1 MTINAFIRTV
11 ATLAGL
17 GNARTSHTEKLVS
30 GLGGFTGI
38 LLILLVTRQF
48 VGDNGAALI
57 VASMGAS
64 AVLVFAV
71 PHGPLSQPWALIG
84 GHLVS
89 SLIGVTCYL
98 LIPDKLTAAA
108 CAVGLA
114 ITAMYYLQCVHPP
127 GGASALVAVV
137 AGPGVHNLGY
147 QYVLTPVMLNTLV
160 IFAVAVGFN
169 YLFPWRRYPAALA
182 QFRRRCTAEPG
193 KASSDRETAG
203 ALSHEDFAYALQQMN
218 LYIDVSEDDLRRIYH
233 LARHHTRSRLA
244 PADIRLGRYYS
255 NGQYGEEWSVR
266 RVIDESDVQ
275 GGERDQVIYRVV
287 AGKGRRSTGAM
298 TREAFAE
305 WARYEVALNENSWHR
320 VNGDAPACNDDAA
333 A

>member
-1 MTINAFIRTV
+1 MILNSLTRNLSA
-11 ATLAGL
+11 LAGL
-17 GNARTSHTEKLVS
+17 GNARTSHVEKLVS
-30 GLGGFTGI
+30 GLGGFAGI

-48 VGDNGAALI
+48 VGSEAAALI

-64 AVLVFAV
+64 AVLLFAV
-71 PHGPLSQPWALIG
+71 PHGPLSQPWALVG

-89 SLIGVTCYL
+89 SIIGVSCYL
-98 LIPDKLTAAA
+98 LIPDRLIAAA

-137 AGPGVHNLGY
+137 GGPGVHALGY
-147 QYVLTPVMLNTLV
+147 QYVLTPVMLNALV
-160 IFAVAVGFN
+160 ILAVAVAFN

-193 KASSDRETAG
+193 KATSGKES

-233 LARHHTRSRLA
+233 LARHHTRSRLT
-244 PADIRLGRYYS
+244 PADIQLGRYYS

-266 RVIDESDVQ
+266 RVIDESEVQ
-275 GGERDQVIYRVV
+275 GGERDQVIFRVV

-298 TREAFAE
+298 TREEFAK

-320 VNGDAPACNDDAA
+320 VNGNAPARNDAA
-333 A
+333 

>member
-1 MTINAFIRTV
+1 MTLQTLSRNI

-17 GNARTSHTEKLVS
+17 GKAPTSHTEKLAS

-38 LLILLVTRQF
+38 LLILLVTRHF

-71 PHGPLSQPWALIG
+71 PHGPLSQPWALVG

-89 SLIGVTCYL
+89 SIIGVTCYL
-98 LIPDKLTAAA
+98 LVPDKLIAAA

-137 AGPGVHNLGY
+137 GGPGVHALGY

-160 IFAVAVGFN
+160 IFLVAVAFN
-169 YLFPWRRYPAALA
+169 YLFPWRRYPAALTE
-182 QFRRRCTAEPG
+182 FRRRCTARPG
-193 KASSDRETAG
+193 KADSGTET
-203 ALSHEDFAYALQQMN
+203 ALSHEDFNYALQQMN
-218 LYIDVSEDDLRRIYH
+218 LFIDVSEDDLRRIYH

-244 PADIRLGRYYS
+244 AADIHLGRYYS

-266 RVIDESDVQ
+266 RVIDESGVQ

-287 AGKGRRSTGAM
+287 AGKGRRSTGTL
-298 TREAFAE
+298 TREAFAK
-305 WARYEVALNENSWHR
+305 WARYEVTLNENSWQL
-320 VNGDAPACNDDAA
+320 VNGDYQGRHEAA
-333 A
+333 